1 MLHVMLS
8 YLLLFNKSLEFD
20 FFNAIQN
27 SLVHELSKLIENL
40 QHLHIAT
47 KKNLTSNHCLE
58 IKSLRFTVLKYV
70 VLTFRWQNIEALA
83 GFAF

>member
-1 MLHVMLS
+1 MVHVMLS
-8 YLLLFNKSLEFD
+8 YLLLFNKSVEFD
-20 FFNAIQN
+20 FFNQN